1 MKNKSDEIEKRYYSI
16 GEVAQMFGIAPS
28 KIRFW
33 ETQFDSIKPRKTR
46 NGIRQYTKAE
56 IENIQKIY
64 HLVTVEGYTLQGAKD
79 ALQNNKNIKTHPP
92 AMPIDQLTHVI
103 EELRQVRDFLA
114 ALKERLD

>member
-33 ETQFDSIKPRKTR
+33 ETQFENIRPRKTR
-46 NGIRQYTKAE
+46 NGIRQYTKAD

-64 HLVTVEGYTLQGAKD
+64 HLVKVQGYTLQGAKE
-79 ALQNNKNIKTHPP
+79 ALQNNKSVAAAVPS
-92 AMPIDQLTHVI
+92 ADQITDMIRRLQ
-103 EELRQVRDFLA
+103 EVRDFLA
-114 ALKERLD
+114 ALKELLD

>member
-33 ETQFDSIKPRKTR
+33 ETQFESIRPRKTR
-46 NGIRQYTKAE
+46 NGVRQYTKAE

-64 HLVTVEGYTLQGAKD
+64 HLVKIQGYTLQGAKE
-79 ALQNNKNIKTHPP
+79 ALQNNK
-92 AMPIDQLTHVI
+92 PIAPLVSPTQI
-103 EELRQVRDFLA
+103 AELIRELQEVRNFLA
-114 ALKERLD
+114 ALKERLN

>member
-1 MKNKSDEIEKRYYSI
+1 MKHKSDEIEKRYYSI
-16 GEVAQMFGIAPS
+16 GEVAQMFGVAPS

-64 HLVTVEGYTLQGAKD
+64 HLVTVDGYTLQGAKD
-79 ALQNNKNIKTHPP
+79 ALQNNKP
-92 AMPIDQLTHVI
+92 ANAPIVPVTQIADLI
-103 EELRQVRDFLA
+103 RELQQVRDFLS